1 MNQFIKSL
9 NSDDQKQIKEENNEL
24 NKYLF
29 YSQNL
34 EEKQEK
40 EEQEALRKYNEL
52 EKKIR
57 RAKTGRT

>member
-1 MNQFIKSL
+1 M
-9 NSDDQKQIKEENNEL
+9 KEQEE
-24 NKYLF
+24 
-29 YSQNL
+29 
-34 EEKQEK
+34 EEERREKQKK